1 VTWFERSQKCSRHMP
16 SNGPKPGRT
25 ITRSKWPSFVAEVS
39 SNHHRDLE
47 RCLKFIRTAAGIG
60 CDAVKFQ
67 LFRVRELF
75 APEAL
80 RHDPRLPAREA
91 WELPVQFLPDL
102 ARGCHE
108 AGILFSCTPFY
119 LEAVGELL
127 PFVDFYKI
135 ASYELM
141 WDHLLKACAGTGKPV
156 VLSTGMATLP
166 EVDHACSVLRGAGC
180 QDLTLLH
187 CVSAYPT
194 KPEDC
199 NLAAIATLQDVCQCP
214 VGWSDHSVE
223 PGVISRAVH
232 HWGASMIEFHLDL
245 EGQGA
250 EFSSGHCWLPE
261 AMHEVIRSVRAGLWA
276 DGDGEVGPAASELE
290 ERKWRADPSDGLRP
304 LLSTRKHLGSQ

>member
-1 VTWFERSQKCSRHMP
+1 MP
-16 SNGPKPGRT
+16 SNGPKPGQTNPSSRG
-25 ITRSKWPSFVAEVS
+25 PSFVAEVS

-47 RCLKFIRTAAGIG
+47 RCLEFIRTAAGIG

-80 RHDPRLPAREA
+80 RHDPKLLAREA
-91 WELPVQFLPDL
+91 WELPVGFLPDL

-108 AGILFSCTPFY
+108 AGIQFSCTPFY

-141 WDHLLKACAGTGKPV
+141 WDDLLKACAGTGKPV

-166 EVDHACSVLRGAGC
+166 EVKHACSVLRSAGC
-180 QDLTLLH
+180 RDLTLLH

-199 NLAAIATLQDVCQCP
+199 NLATIATLRESCQCP
-214 VGWSDHSVE
+214 VGRSDHSVD
-223 PGVISRAVH
+223 PGVIFRAIH
-232 HWGASMIEFHLDL
+232 RWGATMVEFHLDL

-250 EFSSGHCWLPE
+250 EFSAGHCWLPQ
-261 AMHEVIRSVRAGLWA
+261 AMRQVVAAVRTGILAE
-276 DGDGEVGPAASELE
+276 GDGLIGPVPSEMK
-290 ERKWRADPSDGLRP
+290 EREWRADPEDGLRP
-304 LLSTRKHLGSQ
+304 LRATRKGLGRA

>member
-1 VTWFERSQKCSRHMP
+1 MP
-16 SNGPKPGRT
+16 SNGPKPGQTNPSR
-25 ITRSKWPSFVAEVS
+25 KGPSFVAEVS

-47 RCLKFIRTAAGIG
+47 RCLEFIRTAAGIG

-80 RHDPRLPAREA
+80 QHDPKLLAREA
-91 WELPVQFLPDL
+91 WELPVGFLPDL

-108 AGILFSCTPFY
+108 AGIQFSCTPFY

-127 PFVDFYKI
+127 PFVDFFKI

-141 WDHLLKACAGTGKPV
+141 WDDLLKACAETGKPV

-166 EVDHACSVLRGAGC
+166 EVNHACSILRSAGC
-180 QDLTLLH
+180 RDLTLLH
-187 CVSAYPT
+187 CVSSYPA

-199 NLAAIATLQDVCQCP
+199 NLAAIATLRESCQCP

-223 PGVISRAVH
+223 PGIVFRAVH
-232 HWGASMIEFHLDL
+232 RWGATMVEFHLDL

-250 EFSSGHCWLPE
+250 EFSAGHCWLPQ
-261 AMHEVIRSVRAGLWA
+261 AMRQVVAAVRTGILAE
-276 DGDGEVGPAASELE
+276 GDGLIGPVPSEMK
-290 ERKWRADPSDGLRP
+290 EREWRADPEDGLRP
-304 LLSTRKHLGSQ
+304 LRATRKVLGQA

>member
-1 VTWFERSQKCSRHMP
+1 MNP
-16 SNGPKPGRT
+16 S
-25 ITRSKWPSFVAEVS
+25 SKGPSFVAEVS

-47 RCLKFIRTAAGIG
+47 RCLEFIRTAAGIG

-80 RHDPRLPAREA
+80 RHDPKLLAREA
-91 WELPVQFLPDL
+91 WELPVEFLPDL

-141 WDHLLKACAGTGKPV
+141 WDDLLKACAGTGKPV
-156 VLSTGMATLP
+156 VLSTGMATLL
-166 EVDHACSVLRGAGC
+166 EIDHACSVLRGAGC

-187 CVSAYPT
+187 CVSAYPA

-199 NLAAIATLQDVCQCP
+199 NLAAIATLQDACRCP

-223 PGVISRAVH
+223 PGVIARAVH
-232 HWGASMIEFHLDL
+232 RWGASMIEFHLDL

-250 EFSSGHCWLPE
+250 EFAAGHCWLPE
-261 AMHEVIRSVRAGLWA
+261 AMGEVIRSVRAGLRA
-276 DGDGEVGPAASELE
+276 EGDGEVRPAASELE
-290 ERKWRADPSDGLRP
+290 EREWRADPSDGLRP
-304 LLSTRKHLGSQ
+304 TRLTRKYLGLPKT

>member
-1 VTWFERSQKCSRHMP
+1 MKRS
-16 SNGPKPGRT
+16 
-25 ITRSKWPSFVAEVS
+25 SKGPSFVAEVS

-47 RCLKFIRTAAGIG
+47 RCLEFIRTAAKIG

-80 RHDPRLPAREA
+80 RHDPKLLAREA
-91 WELPVQFLPDL
+91 WELPVAFLPNM
-102 ARGCHE
+102 ARACRE

-119 LEAVGELL
+119 LEAVGDLS

-141 WDHLLKACAGTGKPV
+141 WDDLLKACAETGKPV

-166 EVDHACSVLRGAGC
+166 EVRHACLVLRGAGC

-187 CVSAYPT
+187 CVSAYPA
-194 KPEDC
+194 KPEEC
-199 NLAAIATLQDVCQCP
+199 NLAAIATLRDACGCP

-223 PGVISRAVH
+223 PGVMFRAVH
-232 HWGASMIEFHLDL
+232 RWGASMIEFHLDL

-250 EFSSGHCWLPE
+250 EFGAGHCWLPE
-261 AMHEVIRSVRAGLWA
+261 AMRQVIRSVRAGFRA
-276 DGDGEVGPAASELE
+276 EGDGEVGPAASELE
-290 ERKWRADPSDGLRP
+290 EREWRADPTDGLRP
-304 LLSTRKHLGSQ
+304 MRLTRKYLGLPKT

>member
-1 VTWFERSQKCSRHMP
+1 MS
-16 SNGPKPGRT
+16 SNGPKPGQTKVRG
-25 ITRSKWPSFVAEVS
+25 KGPSFVAEVS

-47 RCLKFIRTAAGIG
+47 RCLDFIRTAAGIG

-67 LFRVRELF
+67 LFHVRELF

-80 RHDPRLPAREA
+80 RHDPELLAREA
-91 WELPVQFLPDL
+91 WELPVGFLPDL

-141 WDHLLKACAGTGKPV
+141 WDDLLKTCAGTGKPV

-166 EVDHACSVLRGAGC
+166 EINHACSVLRGAGC

-187 CVSAYPT
+187 CVSTYPA

-199 NLAAIATLQDVCQCP
+199 NLAAIATLRDACRCS

-232 HWGASMIEFHLDL
+232 RWGASMIEFHLDL

-250 EFSSGHCWLPE
+250 EFGAGHCWLPDP
-261 AMHEVIRSVRAGLWA
+261 MREVIRSVRAGLRA
-276 DGDGEVGPAASELE
+276 EGDGEVGPAASELE
-290 ERKWRADPSDGLRP
+290 EREWRADPSDGLRP
-304 LLSTRKHLGSQ
+304 TRLTRKYLGLPKK

>member
-1 VTWFERSQKCSRHMP
+1 ME
-16 SNGPKPGRT
+16 
-25 ITRSKWPSFVAEVS
+25 
-39 SNHHRDLE
+39 
-47 RCLKFIRTAAGIG
+47 FIKTAAGIG

-80 RHDPRLPAREA
+80 RHDPKLLAREA
-91 WELPVQFLPDL
+91 WELPVGFLPDL

-108 AGILFSCTPFY
+108 AGIQFSCTPFY

-141 WDHLLKACAGTGKPV
+141 WDDLLKACAGTGKPV

-166 EVDHACSVLRGAGC
+166 EVKHACSVLRSAGC
-180 QDLTLLH
+180 RDLTLLH

-199 NLAAIATLQDVCQCP
+199 NLATIATLRESCQCP
-214 VGWSDHSVE
+214 VGWSDHSVD
-223 PGVISRAVH
+223 PGVIFRAIH
-232 HWGASMIEFHLDL
+232 RWGATMVEFHLDL

-250 EFSSGHCWLPE
+250 EFSAGHCWLPQ
-261 AMHEVIRSVRAGLWA
+261 AMRQVVAAVRTGILAE
-276 DGDGEVGPAASELE
+276 GDGLIGPVPSEMK
-290 ERKWRADPSDGLRP
+290 EREWRADPEDGLRP
-304 LLSTRKHLGSQ
+304 LRATRKGLGRA